1 MTPITLAAPVSAD
14 QRNMLLGQLRL
25 GKTGT
30 QLLNILDAITQDLAQ
45 PLMYN
50 NTVVPDCFVQPTQPT
65 TETIE
70 F

>member
-1 MTPITLAAPVSAD
+1 MAPVTLAAPVSAD

-30 QLLNILDAITQDLAQ
+30 QILSILEVIAADYAQ
-45 PLMYN
+45 PLKYN
-50 NTVVPDCFVQPTQPT
+50 DTVVTDCFVQAPS